1 MTYLLDT
8 HYLIW
13 AIADSKKISKKLQ
26 SVLINPDNRIIV
38 STISFWEI
46 SLKSSLGKLTIAGFS
61 PDELPPACEQVGF
74 EILPLTA
81 SDSSSFYLLNA
92 VYHKDPFDRMLIW
105 QAIRNR
111 FTLISADEQINKYGS
126 EGLKIYSQ

>member
-13 AIADSKKISKKLQ
+13 AIADSKKVSKKVQ
-26 SVLINPDNRIIV
+26 SILINPDNRIIV

-61 PDELPPACEQVGF
+61 PDELPTVCEQIGF
-74 EILPLTA
+74 EILSLTA
-81 SDSSSFYLLNA
+81 SDSSSFHLLKA
-92 VYHKDPFDRMLIW
+92 VQHKDPFDRMLIW
-105 QAIRNR
+105 QAIRNK
-111 FTLISADEQINKYGS
+111 FILISSDDQINTYGS
-126 EGLKIYSQ
+126 EGLKIF